1 MSVFSWSRTPATNAT
16 ADSGINLRDNQAPS
30 VVKLNNRQMMAELAE
45 WRDDLSG
52 ATATA
57 GTSSA
62 FTLTTYQGFTSLT
75 DGLVVAFVPHATNA
89 VGATLAVDGLTA
101 KPLRARTGVSIP
113 AGVIVLGTP
122 YTAVYNISADEWRLH
137 GIFDP
142 AGLIPLGSGIEYWG
156 PTAPSSNF
164 AIPYAQ
170 AISRTTYAPLFA
182 IFGTTFGAGD
192 GSTTFNL
199 PDVAGRLRIVKDN
212 ISGSPAGRVTTAG
225 SGIDGTTLGATGG
238 AQTVTL
244 ARANLPNVTLAGET
258 TGTDAYSISVLT
270 RNYVISGSGNT
281 DANRLSRANENGNGA
296 TDSISGPTHNHDI
309 LTESINGGVT
319 QTAVNKMPPG
329 IVCNYIIR
337 IL

>member
-62 FTLTTYQGFTSLT
+62 FTLATYQVFTSLT

-122 YTAVYNISADEWRLH
+122 YTAVYNLSADEWRLH
-137 GIFDP
+137 GIFEP
-142 AGLIPLGSGIEYWG
+142 AGLCPIGAGMDYWG
-156 PTAPSSNF
+156 TTAPSSNF
-164 AIPYAQ
+164 AFPYGQ
-170 AISRTTYAPLFA
+170 AISRTTYATLWALMGSPD
-182 IFGTTFGAGD
+182 TGD
-192 GSTTFNL
+192 GETTFNL
-199 PDVAGRLRIVKDN
+199 PDKAGRISITKDN
-212 ISGSPAGRVTTAG
+212 MSGSAAGRVTTAG

-244 ARANLPNVTLAGET
+244 ARANLPNITLTGET
-258 TGTDAYSISVLT
+258 TGTDAYNITVLT
-270 RNYVISGSGNT
+270 RNYVTSGTGNT
-281 DANRLSRANENGNGA
+281 DTNRLSRANENGSGG
-296 TDSISGPTHNHDI
+296 TDTLTGPTHNHDI